1 MSDLHAL
8 LIGIDAYQPNQIP
21 GVGHYPLLQGCVRDV
36 ERVEEFL
43 RKQPFLPL
51 AAVEKLIAP
60 VLPPDSPAPAGDLP
74 TYENLVAALM
84 RITDAASAG
93 DAVYIHYSG
102 HGNQAATAY
111 PEVKGE
117 GGMDEVV
124 VPVDIGNSEARYLR
138 DIEIAHYLRLMAE
151 KGLFVTL
158 VLDSCHSGGASRGE
172 EETEKENAGKLPRRR
187 GVSQPDKSKRP
198 TDSLVATREELLASW
213 RWHTA
218 EPQEEVRRRD
228 FQASTGWLPTPKGYV
243 LIAACTPRQSAFEYA
258 FEGGTSSGAL
268 THFLLGAM
276 ADLEPGATYDTLF
289 NRLSSRVKTEF
300 PSQTPMLVGES
311 KRFVLGPDRASA
323 DSRSPGSFVPS
334 GVVVLAILEDRILVL
349 NTGAAQGVLAGARFA
364 VHPPEAD
371 LANPAEPL
379 AVIEV
384 VGYGATESHARIE
397 GDAPVP
403 IIPPGSRAV
412 LIDPGSRR
420 RTTIRLGTGLA
431 PIADLLKDDAFL
443 QWVEGEEE
451 TDFQVVVNDRRE
463 IEIQEPE
470 GEPVPNLGP
479 VLSAE
484 DPAMA
489 QTAVDRLV
497 HLARNQRV
505 RQLENRKMQQDLA
518 GLVVAELLGVED
530 AVDTTRR
537 PAPRATQGT
546 ASLEMTAGQW
556 TYLRITNRSRQDLN
570 IVVFD
575 LQPDWG
581 ISQVYPG
588 TGEGNLAPLDAG
600 DSFVLPLQA
609 QLPVGIDRGTDVL
622 KVFATLGAADFRWL
636 ELPPL
641 SQALDRVGAKRSL
654 VAGASRPEW
663 IGVPYQGW
671 TTAQVEV
678 RIERSTAR
686 ATTPA
691 GPTLRDGSAVGRF

>member
-1 MSDLHAL
+1 MSELHAL
-8 LIGIDAYQPNQIP
+8 LIGIDAYQPNRIP
-21 GVGHYPLLQGCVRDV
+21 GVGHYPLLKGCVRDV

-43 RKQPFLPL
+43 RKEPFLPL
-51 AAVEKLIAP
+51 AGVEKLIAP
-60 VLPPDSPAPAGDLP
+60 VLSPDSAPQGDLP
-74 TYENLVAALM
+74 TYENLVAAFA
-84 RITDAASAG
+84 RITAAASAG

-102 HGNQAATAY
+102 HGNQATTVY
-111 PEVKGE
+111 PEIKGKE
-117 GGMDEVV
+117 GMDEVV

-158 VLDSCHSGGASRGE
+158 VLDSCHSGGAVRGDD
-172 EETEKENAGKLPRRR
+172 NDILIAGRPARPR
-187 GVSQPDKSKRP
+187 GVAQPDRSPRP
-198 TDSLVATREELLASW
+198 KDSLVASREELLASW
-213 RWHTA
+213 QWHTA
-218 EPQEEVRRRD
+218 ESQQEVRRRD

-243 LIAACTPRQSAFEYA
+243 LIAACTPRQSAFEYD
-258 FEGGTSSGAL
+258 FEGGASSGAL

-276 ADLEPGATYDTLF
+276 ADLAPGATYDMLF

-311 KRFVLGPDRASA
+311 KRFVLGPASEE
-323 DSRSPGSFVPS
+323 SRSLGSFPPS
-334 GVVVLAILEDRILVL
+334 GVVVLAALEDRLLVL

-379 AVIEV
+379 AVVEV
-384 VGYGATESHARIE
+384 VSYGATESHARIE

-403 IIPPGSRAV
+403 IVPPGSRAV

-431 PIADLLKDDAFL
+431 SIADLFQDNAFL
-443 QWVEGEEE
+443 QREAGEGVV
-451 TDFQVVVNDRRE
+451 DFQVVVNARRQ
-463 IEIQEPE
+463 IEIQGPE

-489 QTAVDRLV
+489 QTVVDRLV

-505 RQLENRKMQQDLA
+505 RQLENRKAQQDLA

-530 AVDTTRR
+530 NVDTTRR
-537 PAPRATQGT
+537 PAPRETQGK
-546 ASLEMTAGQW
+546 ASLEMKVGQW
-556 TYLRITNRSRQDLN
+556 TYLRITNNSRQDLN

-641 SQALDRVGAKRSL
+641 SQVPDRVGAKRSL

-678 RIERSTAR
+678 RIERSPAR
-686 ATTPA
+686 TTTPA
-691 GPTLRDGSAVGRF
+691 GPPLRDGSPVGRF